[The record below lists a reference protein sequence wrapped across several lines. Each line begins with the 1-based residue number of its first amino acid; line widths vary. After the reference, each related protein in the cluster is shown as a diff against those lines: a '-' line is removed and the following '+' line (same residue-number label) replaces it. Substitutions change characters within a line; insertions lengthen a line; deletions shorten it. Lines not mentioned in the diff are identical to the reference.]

1 MSKYYFFNSLAKV
14 FEIGSWFYN
23 ELGDVAYLNNSSPV
37 VFTIDDITYTIE
49 YNEDNGKIFCTRLCG
64 NKLIKS
70 PHRAIIEKIE
80 KFLDRLKDTK

>member
-37 VFTIDDITYTIE
+37 VFTIDDITYTTE
-49 YNEDNGKIFCTRLCG
+49 YNESNGKIICTRLCG
-64 NKLIKS
+64 NKLIENS
-70 PHRAIIEKIE
+70 HQIIIEKIE
-80 KFLDRLKDTK
+80 KFLNKLKDTK

>member
-37 VFTIDDITYTIE
+37 VFTIDDITYTAE
-49 YNEDNGKIFCTRLCG
+49 YNEDEGEVFCTRLCG

-70 PHRAIIEKIE
+70 SLQVIIEKIE
-80 KFLDRLKDTK
+80 KFLNKLKDTK

>member
-37 VFTIDDITYTIE
+37 VFTIDDITYTAE
-49 YNEDNGKIFCTRLCG
+49 YNEDEGDIFCTRLCG

-70 PHRAIIEKIE
+70 SHQVIIEKIE
-80 KFLDRLKDTK
+80 NFLNKLKDTK